1 MNIILYYSMKLLVKV
16 QICGKALGPGISF
29 VMYDNCEYFKT
40 IMQTIQSVSIM
51 QTIQSVSIM
60 QTIQSVSQA
69 AHRPNNIF
77 SFKNMI
83 KYCTFWLKDLEIYL
97 RMDENFK
104 FQIKCWI
111 RMFQKNSI
119 HIYVYLNEHVYCEVK
134 LSTIC
139 FL

>member
-1 MNIILYYSMKLLVKV
+1 MKLLVKV

-40 IMQTIQSVSIM
+40 IM

-97 RMDENFK
+97 RMDEN
-104 FQIKCWI
+104 
-111 RMFQKNSI
+111 
-119 HIYVYLNEHVYCEVK
+119 
-134 LSTIC
+134 
-139 FL
+139 